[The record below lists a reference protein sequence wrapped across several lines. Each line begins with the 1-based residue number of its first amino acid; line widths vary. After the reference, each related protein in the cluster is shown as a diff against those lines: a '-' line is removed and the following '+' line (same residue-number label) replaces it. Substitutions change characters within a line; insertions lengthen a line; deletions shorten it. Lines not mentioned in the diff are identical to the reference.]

1 MYLPRV
7 KTLPILLPLAWL
19 YGLGVRLRN
28 LAFDRGWLRQESFPV
43 PVISVGNLAAGGT
56 GKTPHT
62 EYIIR
67 LLQREGIGPI
77 AVLSRGYKRRSKGF
91 VLATPDVTASKLG
104 DESYQIYRKFPGL
117 IVAVDTKRVH
127 GIRRLLEL
135 ETPPAVILLDD
146 AFQHRYVK
154 PGLNIVLTSYNRI
167 LYKDFLLPAGLLRE
181 PRHGI
186 RRADLVVVTKCPPAL
201 RLEETTEI
209 EGHLPTDPTQPILY
223 SSYTYRTPI
232 NLATGQPA
240 DIDHTCEVLLVS
252 GIADPG
258 VLEQYIQTH
267 YRLLEEMTYGDHHH
281 FTSADVANIR
291 ARLDAVN
298 SDGNCTNNCTRGPV
312 IITTEKDAV
321 RLLNHPAVDDD
332 LKQRIYYL
340 PTEVHFLDREEPPTF
355 DRMVLDF
362 VRGFKKE

>member
-1 MYLPRV
+1 MYLPHV
-7 KTLPILLPLAWL
+7 KTLPILLPLAGL
-19 YGLGVRLRN
+19 YGLGVWLRN
-28 LAFDRGWLRQESFPV
+28 LAFDWGWLHSESFSV
-43 PVISVGNLAAGGT
+43 PVISVGNVAAGGT

-91 VLATPDVTASKLG
+91 VLAEPGITASRLG
-104 DESYQIYRKFPGL
+104 DESYQIYRKFPDL
-117 IVAVDTKRVH
+117 IVAVDTDRVR
-127 GIRRLLEL
+127 GIHRLLEL
-135 ETPPAVILLDD
+135 PVPPAVVLLDD

-167 LYKDFLLPAGLLRE
+167 LYKDLMLPAGLLRE
-181 PRHGI
+181 PRHAV

-223 SSYTYRTPI
+223 SSYTYRQPI

-240 DIDHTCEVLLVS
+240 EIDHTCEVLLVT

-281 FTSADVANIR
+281 FTNADVVNIR
-291 ARLDAVN
+291 ARLKAVN
-298 SDGNCTNNCTRGPV
+298 SDGNCTNDCARAPI

-321 RLLNHPAVDDD
+321 RLLNHPAVDDE
-332 LKQRIYYL
+332 LKKCIYYL
-340 PTEVHFLDREEPPTF
+340 PTEVRFLDREEVPTF
-355 DRMVLDF
+355 DRMILDF
-362 VRGFKKE
+362 VRGFK

>member
-1 MYLPRV
+1 MYLPHV
-7 KTLPILLPLAWL
+7 KTIPILLPLAGL
-19 YGLGVRLRN
+19 YSLGVWLRN
-28 LAFDRGWLRQESFPV
+28 LAFDRGWLHSESFSV
-43 PVISVGNLAAGGT
+43 PVISVGNVAAGGT

-91 VLATPDVTASKLG
+91 VLAEPGITASRLG
-104 DESYQIYRKFPGL
+104 DESYQIYRKFPDL
-117 IVAVDTKRVH
+117 IVAVDTDRVR
-127 GIRRLLEL
+127 GIHRLLEL
-135 ETPPAVILLDD
+135 PEPPAVILLDD

-167 LYKDFLLPAGLLRE
+167 LYKDFMLPAGLLRE
-181 PRHGI
+181 PRHAV
-186 RRADLVVVTKCPPAL
+186 RRADVVVVTKCPPAL

-209 EGHLPTDPTQPILY
+209 EGHLPTDPMQPILY
-223 SSYTYRTPI
+223 SSYTYRQPI

-240 DIDHTCEVLLVS
+240 DIDHTCEVLLVT

-281 FTSADVANIR
+281 FSNADVANIR
-291 ARLDAVN
+291 ARLKAVN
-298 SDGNCTNNCTRGPV
+298 SDGNCTNDCARAPI

-321 RLLNHPAVDDD
+321 RLLNHPAVDDE
-332 LKQRIYYL
+332 LKKCIYYL
-340 PTEVHFLDREEPPTF
+340 PTEVRFLDHAEVPTF
-355 DRMVLDF
+355 DRMILDF
-362 VRGFKKE
+362 VRGFK